1 MSKLALDWHFVE
13 IELPYGELGPHMDWC
28 KRNCNQEWLVSLD
41 GNYRFFFESEKD
53 YINFLI
59 WKK

>member
-1 MSKLALDWHFVE
+1 LSKLALDWYTVE

-28 KRNCNQEWLVSLD
+28 RRNCTKEWRVSLD
-41 GNYRFFFESEKD
+41 NNRFFFESEKD